1 MDKRNVIVVGV
12 IGVIVT
18 FVNIGIFQQ
27 ARIAKLQGYLTIAE
41 MRADVNAETTQELIW
56 ERLNDV
62 HKVTQDQLIEQ
73 GRIEGLVSYLKEGE
87 KTDLVNKLW
96 HEGYS
101 HGLNQVE
108 DMERHEQQTIV
119 NLSSTE
125 ENQTAPPKNSK
136 FEVLAE

>member
-1 MDKRNVIVVGV
+1 MDKRNVIVIGV
-12 IGVIVT
+12 IGVIIT

-101 HGLNQVE
+101 HGLSQVE
-108 DMERHEQQTIV
+108 DMEMYEHEQAIANRSAPQ
-119 NLSSTE
+119 SDSTDH
-125 ENQTAPPKNSK
+125 NQILTSTPS
-136 FEVLAE
+136 E